1 MVEIYVGFTLFKPIF
16 AFKFIFILL
25 KDVFLHPAVFQC
37 LNLYRTTALIA
48 TRALGLAV
56 RKLLKKQLLL
66 AAIRDVDVLALIR
79 LDYSRGALKNTVPR
93 KKSPVIAIR
102 LCLNTHWLF
111 LSSTLLP
118 LFVAPSLIARLPTKS
133 CWRPKLEVIVDC
145 SNDAGHI
152 VDVVSISLGLSHLRR
167 WPIRLGGTSFGWKWR
182 MIRFVHYFLCPSVLM
197 IVELLLVCSLVPTK
211 ISSFVGW
218 KTPLGRAH
226 EWWLWTLRCPIVI
239 YLLITIA
246 MCKRVLAA
254 LPHFQNINQINKF
267 KFSYDLYKI
276 ILNLKY
282 LVVYRRIT
290 KNFS

>member
-37 LNLYRTTALIA
+37 LNLYSTTALIA

-133 CWRPKLEVIVDC
+133 C
-145 SNDAGHI
+145 
-152 VDVVSISLGLSHLRR
+152 
-167 WPIRLGGTSFGWKWR
+167 
-182 MIRFVHYFLCPSVLM
+182 
-197 IVELLLVCSLVPTK
+197 
-211 ISSFVGW
+211 
-218 KTPLGRAH
+218 
-226 EWWLWTLRCPIVI
+226 
-239 YLLITIA
+239 
-246 MCKRVLAA
+246 
-254 LPHFQNINQINKF
+254 
-267 KFSYDLYKI
+267 
-276 ILNLKY
+276 
-282 LVVYRRIT
+282 
-290 KNFS
+290 